1 MMRCSFRTGGTDLAT
16 EGGRLGGAFEE
27 ALGTGLVGLAGV
39 LLSSLCVFRIVNLG
53 DTFRATGAFSTLESL
68 SRTSRYRSP

>member
-1 MMRCSFRTGGTDLAT
+1 MRDSLRTGGTDLAT
-16 EGGRLGGAFEE
+16 EGGLLGGAFED

-39 LLSSLCVFRIVNLG
+39 LLSSLYGFRVVNLG
-53 DTFRATGAFSTLESL
+53 NTFRATGAFSTRESL